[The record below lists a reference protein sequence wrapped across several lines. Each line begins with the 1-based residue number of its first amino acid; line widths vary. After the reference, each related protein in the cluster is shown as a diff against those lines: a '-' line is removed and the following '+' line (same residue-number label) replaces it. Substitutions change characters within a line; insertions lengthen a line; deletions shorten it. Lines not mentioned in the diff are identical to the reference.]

1 MRHERLFARL
11 YKPLLAVAALIVVFW
26 ALNKMAYVVTT
37 LLLAFFITIVVA
49 PTLGWL
55 QRRGLSRRLSLVALM
70 VLMIV
75 VFGVLA
81 LTIVFSVADLIT
93 SLPTYQNSFQST
105 INAAVGALAAQG
117 LDFSHAAA
125 EPALQAS
132 HLIGSFVSL
141 LKSLLAGMANALLI
155 LLVLE
160 LFLLDADR
168 VPVIVSKRF
177 PGNPALNTFGMYCRE
192 VRSYFL
198 NTALLNLI
206 VAGVSTVLLFFLRVP
221 NPLLWG
227 VAIFVLRFVPVIGIW
242 IALIPLTFTA
252 LVANGPQT
260 ALLVFASILLVNGV
274 TSNTLYYR
282 LLGAGLNLS
291 PAAMFI
297 SLLFWTFVLGVWG
310 ALLALPL
317 TLMVKTMI
325 LDDDAKM
332 VSDIISYTRAE
343 IGQG

>member
-1 MRHERLFARL
+1 
-11 YKPLLAVAALIVVFW
+11 
-26 ALNKMAYVVTT
+26 VVTT

-55 QRRGLSRRLSLVALM
+55 QRRGLSRKLSLVAMM
-70 VLMIV
+70 VLMVV
-75 VFGVLA
+75 VFGVLS
-81 LTIVFSVADLIT
+81 LTIVFSLADLIT

-105 INAAVGALAAQG
+105 INVAVGALAAQG
-117 LDFSHAAA
+117 LDLSRAAA

-132 HLIGSFVSL
+132 HLIGSFVS
-141 LKSLLAGMANALLI
+141 LLI

-177 PGNPALNTFGMYCRE
+177 PGNPALNTFSIYCRE

-206 VAGVSTVLLFFLRVP
+206 IAGVSMVLLFFLRVP

-260 ALLVFASILLVNGV
+260 AVLAFAGILVVNGV

-291 PAAMFI
+291 PAAMFV

-317 TLMVKTMI
+317 TLLVKTMI

-332 VSDIISYTRAE
+332 VSDIISYTRTE
-343 IGQG
+343 ISQR